1 MQWVGP
7 GEQGGGMGGGE
18 DPTPELLGSG
28 GRLPSF
34 PEPPLSSQRTPSTSS
49 KLQCP

>member
-18 DPTPELLGSG
+18 DLTLELLGSG

-34 PEPPLSSQRTPSTSS
+34 PEPPPSSQWTPTTSS
-49 KLQCP
+49 KPQCP